1 MAQVFLSLG
10 ANLGD
15 TDLALQS
22 AIGAIEKVAR
32 LIKRSGFY
40 ETEPWGNPDQP
51 WFLNVVVEIET
62 DLEPLP
68 LLHAIKGIEKKLGR
82 KARAGSNAP
91 REIDIDILFYDNLVF
106 ESDTLQIPHP
116 HIADRLFTLTMLN
129 EIAPNFVHPILKK
142 NIAILLN
149 ECEDSSIVRP
159 ANGHKSA
166 KKTRDTVQN

>member
-15 TDLALQS
+15 TKVALQG
-22 AIGAIEKVAR
+22 AVEAIEKVAR
-32 LIKRSGFY
+32 LIKSSGFY
-40 ETEPWGNPDQP
+40 ETEPWGNPDQL
-51 WFLNVVVEIET
+51 WFLNAVVEIET

-68 LLHAIKGIEKKLGR
+68 LLHAIKEIEKKLGR
-82 KARAGSNAP
+82 KPRFESNAP

-129 EIAPNFVHPILKK
+129 EIAPNFLHPILKK

-166 KKTRDTVQN
+166 KKTRDTV